1 MRLFLCMSLL
11 LAAGWI
17 GLQRSAEYRK
27 KPLRFLELADS
38 LSVLQN
44 EICQRRTPL
53 PAAFLRCSK
62 AFKGLKPFYQLLYA
76 GTQTDQAFLAV
87 WNHAVERLDLLAEEE
102 RHALFALGEQIGRYD
117 AQTQET
123 AFRICIEALRTYAQ
137 QIRTASRVNARLA
150 ACCGM
155 VCGLLLAIMC
165 Y

>member
-1 MRLFLCMSLL
+1 MSLL

-17 GLQRSAEYRK
+17 GIQQSAEYRK
-27 KPLRFLELADS
+27 KPLRLLELADS

-44 EICQRRTPL
+44 EICRRRAPL

-62 AFKGLKPFYQLLYA
+62 AFEGMKSFYQLLYA
-76 GTQTDQAFLAV
+76 GMQTDQAFLTV
-87 WNHAVERLDLLAEEE
+87 WNHAVERLDLLAGEE
-102 RHALFALGEQIGRYD
+102 RHALLTLGEQIGRYD

-123 AFRICIEALRTYAQ
+123 AFGICIEALRSYAQ
-137 QIRTASRVNARLA
+137 QSRSSSRANARLA
-150 ACCGM
+150 VCCGM